1 MTILIFRKRRQF
13 QSCTRFGYDCT
24 NNSDSTDSTSD
35 EDEPLA
41 YDAKATYVG
50 INNVYVT
57 LNIALCKC
65 NGNNSKQDQVFTD
78 IKKETESEEILEI
91 IENILKNK
99 TNMRKK
105 EATYESIL

>member
-24 NNSDSTDSTSD
+24 NNSDSTDRTSD
-35 EDEPLA
+35 EYEPLA

-50 INNVYVT
+50 INNVH
-57 LNIALCKC
+57 ALCKC
-65 NGNNSKQDQVFTD
+65 DGDNSKQDQVFTD

-91 IENILKNK
+91 F
-99 TNMRKK
+99 
-105 EATYESIL
+105 

>member
-50 INNVYVT
+50 INNVHVT
-57 LNIALCKC
+57 LKC
-65 NGNNSKQDQVFTD
+65 DGDNSKQDQVFTD

-99 TNMRKK
+99 TN
-105 EATYESIL
+105 S